1 VGDYL
6 STSTTLDN
14 IQRETGCKLSINKQ
28 EVTFAGSDFQIRAAR
43 AAVAAASSRILPPL
57 ASPVQDDDDST
68 IATVEKLP
76 VIRRRPTP
84 VKIVNALSD
93 SPYGQ
98 TACSPSNRHSGL
110 ASGWW
115 GDRPERHEAH
125 DTWVKRERARKRHE
139 RRRRRRER
147 KRAERLEK
155 GWNRHEDPP
164 SKEDANIKRAALGAA
179 RAAMGGP
186 ERVPHTTG
194 FPRSGDLDGSPDL
207 YIERRPDPDERERA
221 ILWSDPDRDARTR
234 ERLSRSPTRRAEA
247 ESMVVHSE
255 PTKPD
260 VYVGKRWVS
269 HRDLPE
275 KRRERSLSPLSRL
288 PGKVCEPLSAHH
300 QPAIPAPA
308 FSGGRETTRVSNL
321 FCH

>member
-1 VGDYL
+1 MAWRPYHVLAGNESL
-6 STSTTLDN
+6 RVSFATS
-14 IQRETGCKLSINKQ
+14 R
-28 EVTFAGSDFQIRAAR
+28 
-43 AAVAAASSRILPPL
+43 SR
-57 ASPVQDDDDST
+57 
-68 IATVEKLP
+68 
-76 VIRRRPTP
+76 R
-84 VKIVNALSD
+84 
-93 SPYGQ
+93 
-98 TACSPSNRHSGL
+98 
-110 ASGWW
+110 W

-125 DTWVKRERARKRHE
+125 DAWIKRERARKRHE

-147 KRAERLEK
+147 KRAERLEQ
-155 GWNRHEDPP
+155 GWNRQEDPP
-164 SKEDANIKRAALGAA
+164 SKEDATIKRVALDAA
-179 RAAMGGP
+179 RVAMGGP

-207 YIERRPDPDERERA
+207 YIERHPDPGERERA

-275 KRRERSLSPLSRL
+275 KRRERSLSPLSREI
-288 PGKVCEPLSAHH
+288 GKKCEPLSPHR

>member
-1 VGDYL
+1 MRSHESLRV
-6 STSTTLDN
+6 SFATS
-14 IQRETGCKLSINKQ
+14 R
-28 EVTFAGSDFQIRAAR
+28 
-43 AAVAAASSRILPPL
+43 SR
-57 ASPVQDDDDST
+57 
-68 IATVEKLP
+68 
-76 VIRRRPTP
+76 R
-84 VKIVNALSD
+84 
-93 SPYGQ
+93 
-98 TACSPSNRHSGL
+98 
-110 ASGWW
+110 W

-125 DTWVKRERARKRHE
+125 DAWTRRERARKRHE

-147 KRAERLEK
+147 KRAERLER
-155 GWNRHEDPP
+155 GWSLHREDPP
-164 SKEDANIKRAALGAA
+164 QSREDANIKRAALTAA
-179 RAAMGGP
+179 RVVMGGP
-186 ERVPHTTG
+186 EKVPHTIG
-194 FPRSGDLDGSPDL
+194 FPRAGDLDGSTDM
-207 YIERRPDPDERERA
+207 YIERHPDPDERERA

-247 ESMVVHSE
+247 AAMTVHSE

>member
-1 VGDYL
+1 MNRDGFA
-6 STSTTLDN
+6 TS
-14 IQRETGCKLSINKQ
+14 R
-28 EVTFAGSDFQIRAAR
+28 
-43 AAVAAASSRILPPL
+43 SR
-57 ASPVQDDDDST
+57 
-68 IATVEKLP
+68 
-76 VIRRRPTP
+76 R
-84 VKIVNALSD
+84 
-93 SPYGQ
+93 
-98 TACSPSNRHSGL
+98 
-110 ASGWW
+110 W

-125 DTWVKRERARKRHE
+125 DTWVRRERARKRHE

-147 KRAERLEK
+147 KRAEKLEK
-155 GWNRHEDPP
+155 GWSLNREDPP
-164 SKEDANIKRAALGAA
+164 PSREDANIKRAALTAA
-179 RAAMGGP
+179 RVAMGGP
-186 ERVPHTTG
+186 ERVPYTVG
-194 FPRSGDLDGSPDL
+194 FPRAGDLDGSTDM
-207 YIERRPDPDERERA
+207 YITRHPDPDERERA

-275 KRRERSLSPLSRL
+275 KRRERSLSPLSREI
-288 PGKVCEPLSAHH
+288 GKKCEPLSPHR